1 MPAIQLEEV
10 VPINI
15 SRAGAKSEKEARP
28 LLEVNKEEFTKEEKR
43 KERAHRKRQ
52 IKAHLKAKDV

>member
-1 MPAIQLEEV
+1 M
-10 VPINI
+10 PINV

-28 LLEVNKEEFTKEEKR
+28 LLEVNKDEFTKEEKR

-52 IKAHLKAKDV
+52 IKAHLKVKETQ